1 MESKA
6 GVGGGTM
13 VDLLHEGTVLRE
25 SEIPIDHPDAT
36 VRTEQRIRI
45 IPSPKVSQNCLPLTN
60 TSNVNQ
66 G

>member
-36 VRTEQRIRI
+36 VRTEQRIRE
-45 IPSPKVSQNCLPLTN
+45 SVPKLFAIDKHIQC
-60 TSNVNQ
+60 
-66 G
+66 